1 MTDKHV
7 TDKHM
12 TDKHMT
18 DKLVTEKKHKIL
30 LIQPTPYDQ
39 FGNLVKKKKLYFVG
53 LALPLLAA
61 LTPPEFEVE
70 LCYETIE
77 EVPFDTDAELIGI
90 SSMGH
95 AVMRTI
101 DIANR
106 FRELGKTVILGGY
119 MVSLMPE
126 EAQKYC
132 DSVMIGDSEETWGE
146 MLQDYLNGSL
156 KPVYK
161 KKPDKLVTPLPKYE
175 LLIKK
180 RIGNF
185 LPVQAGRGCPK
196 TCSFCSVYCLYK
208 GQYLKRSIPD
218 VIRDIK
224 RVKELGFKQFL
235 LLDDNLFSDRDYAV
249 ELCSEIKKLKMNWMT
264 QCSIDIAS
272 DEELLDIVA
281 DSGCYVLSF
290 GLESINRESL
300 IGMQKAWAHPER
312 YKEQI
317 AIIQKHGIDVSS
329 EMVVGAEGDTLESI
343 KATAKFVEESKISV
357 PRFYILTPIPGT
369 KYWDEMK
376 QQNRIYNTDMY
387 SYNSC
392 EAVHIPKNMTPE
404 ELTKAYWELYNEVYS
419 MRSILKRTIFTKGFL
434 KKPFRVGFYFG
445 VNMFYRYQ
453 IRHGIVPNII

>member
-1 MTDKHV
+1 M
-7 TDKHM
+7 
-12 TDKHMT
+12 
-18 DKLVTEKKHKIL
+18 KKKIL

-39 FGNLVKKKKLYFVG
+39 YGNLVKKKRLYFVG

-61 LTPPEFEVE
+61 LTPDDFEVD

-77 EVPFDTDAELIGI
+77 NVPFDTDAELIGI

-101 DIANR
+101 DIAKK

-132 DSVMIGDSEETWGE
+132 DAVMIGDAEETWGE
-146 MLQDYLNGSL
+146 MINDYLNGTL
-156 KPVYK
+156 KKTYRK
-161 KKPDKLVTPLPKYE
+161 KLTELVTPLPRYE
-175 LLIKK
+175 LLLNKK
-180 RIGNF
+180 IGNF

-196 TCSFCSVYCLYK
+196 TCSFCSIYCLYH

-224 RVKELGFKQFL
+224 RVKELGFRQFL
-235 LLDDNLFSDRDYAV
+235 LLDDNLFSNRDYAL
-249 ELCSEIKKLKMNWMT
+249 ELCNEIKKLKMKWMT
-264 QCSIDIAS
+264 QCSIDIAE
-272 DEELLDIVA
+272 DEELLNAVH

-290 GLESINRESL
+290 GLESISRESL
-300 IGMQKAWAHPER
+300 VGMQKAWAHPDR
-312 YKEQI
+312 YSRQLETI
-317 AIIQKHGIDVSS
+317 RKHGIDIST

-343 KATAKFVEESKISV
+343 KATAGFVERNHITV

-369 KYWDEMK
+369 QYYDEMK
-376 QQNRIYNTDMY
+376 KQDRIYNTDMY

-392 EAVHIPKNMTPE
+392 EAVHYPKNMTPE
-404 ELTKAYWELYNEVYS
+404 QLTKAYWDLYNEVYS
-419 MRSILKRTIFTKGFL
+419 YRCILKRTIFTRNFL
-434 KKPFRVGFYFG
+434 IRPFTAMFYFG
-445 VNMFYRYQ
+445 VNVFYRNH
-453 IRHGIVPNII
+453 IKHGIVPNII

>member
-1 MTDKHV
+1 M
-7 TDKHM
+7 
-12 TDKHMT
+12 
-18 DKLVTEKKHKIL
+18 KKKIL

-39 FGNLVKKKKLYFVG
+39 YGNLVKKKRLYFVG

-61 LTPPEFEVE
+61 LTPDDFEVE

-77 EVPFDTDAELIGI
+77 NVPFDTDAELIGI

-101 DIANR
+101 DIAKK

-132 DSVMIGDSEETWGE
+132 DAVMIGDAEETWGE
-146 MLQDYLNGSL
+146 MINDYLNGTL
-156 KPVYK
+156 KKTYRK
-161 KKPDKLVTPLPKYE
+161 KLTELVTPLPRYE
-175 LLIKK
+175 LLLNKK
-180 RIGNF
+180 IGNF

-196 TCSFCSVYCLYK
+196 TCSFCSIYCLYH

-224 RVKELGFKQFL
+224 RVKDLGFKQFL
-235 LLDDNLFSDRDYAV
+235 LLDDNLFSSRDYAL
-249 ELCSEIKKLKMNWMT
+249 ELCREIKKLKMKWMT
-264 QCSIDIAS
+264 QCSIDIAE
-272 DEELLDIVA
+272 DEELLTAVH

-290 GLESINRESL
+290 GLESISRESL
-300 IGMQKAWAHPER
+300 VGMQKAWAHPDR
-312 YKEQI
+312 YSRQLETI
-317 AIIQKHGIDVSS
+317 RKHGIDIST

-343 KATAKFVEESKISV
+343 KATAGFVERNHITV

-369 KYWDEMK
+369 QYYDEMK
-376 QQNRIYNTDMY
+376 KQDRIYNTDMY

-392 EAVHIPKNMTPE
+392 EAVHYPKNMTPE
-404 ELTKAYWELYNEVYS
+404 QLTKAYWELYNEVYS
-419 MRSILKRTIFTKGFL
+419 YRCILKRTIFTRNFL
-434 KKPFRVGFYFG
+434 IRPFTAMFYFG
-445 VNMFYRYQ
+445 VNLFYRNH
-453 IRHGIVPNII
+453 IKHGIVPNII